1 VASGKPLGFK
11 VKKQVNDL
19 LRRFTGYQFVK
30 ADTLDALEATAEE
43 TKGRPVG

>member
-11 VKKQVNDL
+11 VKKRVNDL

-30 ADTLDALEATAEE
+30 ADTLDTLEAAA
-43 TKGRPVG
+43 TKAKST